1 MATNLIANGNFSDGD
16 LHWTKGYWYAGNTV
30 TWHSSGGQEGGCMEL
45 SVPSVGDPG
54 QSSIAQNVLLKGG
67 LPIRLPSMQSAQETL
82 MYGWRYIRLLA
93 RSLALPLSLIL
104 HRVEHIPSS
113 RIHLLRGV
121 LLGRVSIQVFGS
133 LLVPLVVRR
142 GSTRLRS

>member
-54 QSSIAQNVLLKGG
+54 QSSIAQNVLLRGNY
-67 LPIRLPSMQSAQETL
+67 LYA
-82 MYGWRYIRLLA
+82 YLLCKA
-93 RSLALPLSLIL
+93 
-104 HRVEHIPSS
+104 HRK
-113 RIHLLRGV
+113 R
-121 LLGRVSIQVFGS
+121 
-133 LLVPLVVRR
+133 
-142 GSTRLRS
+142 